1 MILSRIA
8 KALKNQNWLAVGI
21 EFVIVILGVVI
32 GFQISQAGQTRA
44 ERAHAYDAL
53 TRIDL
58 EIRNIMGARSLS
70 RPDVY
75 AREQALIEARP
86 IITGDVAAEA
96 LTPAQCLALA
106 QSGELTMAPDE
117 IPTLGEVIETG
128 ALAAIENEE
137 IRSSMMR
144 FVARRQSAREWN
156 RQEITRVDD
165 LPVRFP
171 TLIWHELI
179 EDPDD
184 DDGWDRRAVCDLDAM
199 RASPDFRASMIRNY
213 GAVRSQRSFVY
224 DFIDESI
231 IKLHDAIDAELG
243 LSHDEPEAAP

>member
-1 MILSRIA
+1 MILSRIH
-8 KALKNQNWLAVGI
+8 KALSDQNWLAVSI

-32 GFQISQAGQTRA
+32 GFQISQAGQVRA

-53 TRIDL
+53 TRMEL

-86 IITGDVAAEA
+86 IIMGDVDAEA
-96 LTPAQCLALA
+96 LTPAQCNALA
-106 QSGELTMAPDE
+106 QSGDLNMAPDE
-117 IPTLGEVIETG
+117 IPTLGEIIETG
-128 ALAAIENEE
+128 ALSAIESEDV
-137 IRSSMMR
+137 RSSMMR
-144 FVARRQSAREWN
+144 LVARRQSAREWN
-156 RQEITRVDD
+156 RQEIARADD
-165 LPVRFP
+165 LAMRFP

-199 RASPDFRASMIRNY
+199 RASPEFRASMMRNY
-213 GAVRSQRSFVY
+213 SAARTQRNFVY
-224 DFIDESI
+224 DFIDGSLQD
-231 IKLHDAIDAELG
+231 LHEAIDAELG
-243 LSHDEPEAAP
+243 LTHDEAETAP